1 MTREF
6 SEFDELDKKE
16 TTKQKDCTSVK
27 YGVFMEKIN
36 TKLRRIM
43 LTNPFVQKGEL
54 VELLKATVSIEKDIG
69 NDKELDDNVKTD
81 LVTRLD
87 TFAWFMTSMLD
98 EISDLEKASKNQLE
112 KDAEEEF
119 PDEDQNYFG

>member
-1 MTREF
+1 MDKEF
-6 SEFDELDKKE
+6 QEFEDKPTQENK
-16 TTKQKDCTSVK
+16 KSKDYSSVK

-54 VELLKATVSIEKDIG
+54 LELLKATVAIEKDIG
-69 NDKELDDNVKTD
+69 NDRDLDEKVKVD

-87 TFAWFMTSMLD
+87 TFAWFMTSTLD
-98 EISDLEKASKNQLE
+98 EISDLEKTSKIQE
-112 KDAEEEF
+112 GFSEG
-119 PDEDQNYFG
+119 DQDYFG

>member
-1 MTREF
+1 MDKEF
-6 SEFDELDKKE
+6 EEFNDTEKSKELAADKK
-16 TTKQKDCTSVK
+16 DYTSVK

-43 LTNPFVQKGEL
+43 LTNPFVQKSEL

-69 NDKELDDNVKTD
+69 NDKELDNKVKTD

-98 EISDLEKASKNQLE
+98 EITDLEKASKNQE
-112 KDAEEEF
+112 KVEGELIEK
-119 PDEDQNYFG
+119 DQNYFG

>member
-1 MTREF
+1 MDD
-6 SEFDELDKKE
+6 FDEFADNKKKENSDKK
-16 TTKQKDCTSVK
+16 DYSSVK

-43 LTNPFVQKGEL
+43 LTNPFVQKGEIL
-54 VELLKATVSIEKDIG
+54 DLLKATVSIEKDIG
-69 NDKELDDNVKTD
+69 NDKELDEKVKVD

-98 EISDLEKASKNQLE
+98 EISDLEKVSRSGKEESSL
-112 KDAEEEF
+112 EEEQ
-119 PDEDQNYFG
+119 DYFG

>member
-1 MTREF
+1 MGE
-6 SEFDELDKKE
+6 ELENRQATENKDKK
-16 TTKQKDCTSVK
+16 DYSSVK

-43 LTNPFVQKGEL
+43 LTNPFVQKGDL
-54 VELLKATVSIEKDIG
+54 LELLKATVSIEKDIG
-69 NDKELDDNVKTD
+69 NDKELDQKVKTD

-98 EISDLEKASKNQLE
+98 EIADLEKASKIQTENQGVE
-112 KDAEEEF
+112 TKED
-119 PDEDQNYFG
+119 PDYFG